1 MGWGSILSRA
11 GPAKSRL
18 KSPVPSG
25 KAKYVER
32 PKVNQY
38 REGKV
43 KSTLNKGVKQTLKP
57 CAHKR
62 SELGNLVTA
71 CLLHNEP
78 TSYASLAR
86 LRVFKARSRSESES
100 EQGAQSEGVDAKLG
114 DLPLTRMKAP

>member
-1 MGWGSILSRA
+1 MVWGSILSRA

-18 KSPVPSG
+18 NSPVPSG

-43 KSTLNKGVKQTLKP
+43 KSTPNRRVKQILKP
-57 CAHKR
+57 CAYKR

-86 LRVFKARSRSESES
+86 LTT
-100 EQGAQSEGVDAKLG
+100 G
-114 DLPLTRMKAP
+114 